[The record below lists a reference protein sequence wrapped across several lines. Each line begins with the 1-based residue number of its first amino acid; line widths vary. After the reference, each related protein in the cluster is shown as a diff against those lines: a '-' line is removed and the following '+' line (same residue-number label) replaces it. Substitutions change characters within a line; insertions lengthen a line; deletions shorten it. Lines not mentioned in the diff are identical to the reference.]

1 MERALSRKPRVQS
14 KRPRR
19 TKLAA
24 PNECGDNGALKME
37 RLPNRLGVEPTT
49 ATLLLVAFML
59 VSQAAGAA
67 FDVAGRE
74 TPPGFDLLQ
83 TFGAIYAVGYWIQ
96 VDNRRYNF
104 KWPYCQ
110 GIFLY
115 MVGWFVIPYYLFKT
129 RGKYAFLIL
138 ILFLCLTTM
147 FSFIGIALGTLLFG
161 SRFE

>member
-14 KRPRR
+14 KRPRC
-19 TKLAA
+19 TELADGQ
-24 PNECGDNGALKME
+24 ECGDNAALKME
-37 RLPNRLGVEPTT
+37 RLPNRLGIELTT

-59 VSQAAGAA
+59 VSQAASAA
-67 FDVAGRE
+67 FDIAGRE

-83 TFGAIYAVGYWIQ
+83 TFGALYTVGYWIE
-96 VDNRRYNF
+96 VDNRRHNF

-115 MVGWFVIPYYLFKT
+115 VVGWFIVPYYLFKT
-129 RGKYAFLIL
+129 RGRYAFLIL
-138 ILFLCLTTM
+138 ILFICLTTV
-147 FSFIGIALGTLLFG
+147 FSFVGIILGTLFFG